1 VAHGKLL
8 YLGFE
13 QSLDPVLAFA
23 VGRMI
28 GMRVESGIVAS
39 TTFRPSLNRML
50 QQKFPSVQLAEAV
63 SEQAAARLLARSI
76 ERIRPVASRLVR
88 VRDYVWLR
96 MTLSS
101 TSHAIPQISSI
112 VDVICSIGAF

>member
-1 VAHGKLL
+1 
-8 YLGFE
+8 
-13 QSLDPVLAFA
+13 
-23 VGRMI
+23 
-28 GMRVESGIVAS
+28 
-39 TTFRPSLNRML
+39 ML

-63 SEQAAARLLARSI
+63 SEQAAARLLARFI
-76 ERIRPVASRLVR
+76 ERIHPVASRLVR
-88 VRDYVWLR
+88 VRDCVWLR